1 MLKLRWLLQGLIAVV
16 LFFGLIFS
24 SSTAAP
30 LSVLES
36 FPAETESVILIPIM
50 VDSPSVGYDEQ
61 AEIAAVNER
70 YDMIR
75 TKMAE
80 QMAHTALVKADE
92 EIIEDETTIATITE
106 PSNEIAVEYV
116 AAAPVSESVAVA
128 SQETEQE
135 SVPVVQNVAE
145 PIKVEEAPVAAAVV
159 AAPSHYM
166 VAPGVGFV
174 GSDMR
179 AMSYTPWY
187 PNWEPARNA
196 NEYSADVQWFIDQ
209 GHIGMAG
216 RPQDNYDGYPTMLI
230 GHSGSGMSHLAPWI
244 NYGSVLNVGDINGTY
259 RQYEV
264 IDILANP
271 ASTAYATFA
280 NGVDNGDVFY
290 WGIGGGE
297 AVVISLCQ
305 GSENYYYYA
314 VPIN

>member
-1 MLKLRWLLQGLIAVV
+1 MNGVYMLKLRWLLQGLIAVV

-24 SSTAAP
+24 SSTTAP

-135 SVPVVQNVAE
+135 SVPVVQ
-145 PIKVEEAPVAAAVV
+145 
-159 AAPSHYM
+159 
-166 VAPGVGFV
+166 
-174 GSDMR
+174 
-179 AMSYTPWY
+179 
-187 PNWEPARNA
+187 
-196 NEYSADVQWFIDQ
+196 
-209 GHIGMAG
+209 
-216 RPQDNYDGYPTMLI
+216 
-230 GHSGSGMSHLAPWI
+230 
-244 NYGSVLNVGDINGTY
+244 
-259 RQYEV
+259 
-264 IDILANP
+264 
-271 ASTAYATFA
+271 
-280 NGVDNGDVFY
+280 
-290 WGIGGGE
+290 
-297 AVVISLCQ
+297 
-305 GSENYYYYA
+305 
-314 VPIN
+314 

>member
-1 MLKLRWLLQGLIAVV
+1 MPDTYISKQ
-16 LFFGLIFS
+16 
-24 SSTAAP
+24 T
-30 LSVLES
+30 
-36 FPAETESVILIPIM
+36 
-50 VDSPSVGYDEQ
+50 EQ
-61 AEIAAVNER
+61 A
-70 YDMIR
+70 
-75 TKMAE
+75 
-80 QMAHTALVKADE
+80 
-92 EIIEDETTIATITE
+92 
-106 PSNEIAVEYV
+106 S
-116 AAAPVSESVAVA
+116 APVVEDIEQPVA
-128 SQETEQE
+128 
-135 SVPVVQNVAE
+135 AE
-145 PIKVEEAPVAAAVV
+145 PIIVEEAPVEVPV
-159 AAPSHYM
+159 EAAPSHYM

-280 NGVDNGDVFY
+280 NGVDNGEVFF

-305 GSENYYYYA
+305 GNQNYYYYA